1 MGSLFKDS
9 EHLVQ
14 MASLSAAGIV
24 IFIMAK
30 AFLVPDSFGRHG
42 SCHADALAEIKARV
56 LTDAA
61 RPKTIAGV
69 ASSVV
74 SS

>member
-1 MGSLFKDS
+1 MGSLFKDT

-14 MASLSAAGIV
+14 MASLFAAGMV

-30 AFLVPDSFGRHG
+30 ASLVPDGFGRHG
-42 SCHADALAEIKARV
+42 SCHADAIAEIKARV

-61 RPKTIAGV
+61 RPQVVAGE